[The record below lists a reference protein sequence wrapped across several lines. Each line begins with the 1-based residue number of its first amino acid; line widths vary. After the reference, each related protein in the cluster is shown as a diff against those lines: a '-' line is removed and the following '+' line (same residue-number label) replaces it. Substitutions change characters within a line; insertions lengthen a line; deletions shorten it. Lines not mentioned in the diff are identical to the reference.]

1 MEIVL
6 EQIEKAI
13 SDLKDGDDIKGDTA
27 YMLRKFRNAKIDEI
41 VGFCTNHKF
50 EEARQCAN
58 RFDNAYLPDEAE
70 KARQH
75 LLSEINDYE
84 KMLTGEY
91 YELEGNRGRVGFA
104 PKVVRKKT
112 KPSSRKLKKAPKR
125 KKKRHK
131 GKR

>member
-1 MEIVL
+1 MEYEL

-50 EEARQCAN
+50 EEARECAN
-58 RFDNAYLPDEAE
+58 RFNNAYLPDEL
-70 KARQH
+70 KKVIDH
-75 LLSEINDYE
+75 LLWQINDYE
-84 KMLTGEY
+84 EMLTGES
-91 YELEGNRGRVGFA
+91 YERSGG
-104 PKVVRKKT
+104 KIIRKKSKRPERT
-112 KPSSRKLKKAPKR
+112 LQKAPKR
-125 KKKRHK
+125 KKKRYQ

>member
-1 MEIVL
+1 MEYEL

-75 LLSEINDYE
+75 LLN
-84 KMLTGEY
+84 LH
-91 YELEGNRGRVGFA
+91 N
-104 PKVVRKKT
+104 
-112 KPSSRKLKKAPKR
+112 
-125 KKKRHK
+125 
-131 GKR
+131 

>member
-1 MEIVL
+1 MEYEL

-70 KARQH
+70 K
-75 LLSEINDYE
+75 D
-84 KMLTGEY
+84 
-91 YELEGNRGRVGFA
+91 
-104 PKVVRKKT
+104 
-112 KPSSRKLKKAPKR
+112 SSQSN
-125 KKKRHK
+125 
-131 GKR
+131 